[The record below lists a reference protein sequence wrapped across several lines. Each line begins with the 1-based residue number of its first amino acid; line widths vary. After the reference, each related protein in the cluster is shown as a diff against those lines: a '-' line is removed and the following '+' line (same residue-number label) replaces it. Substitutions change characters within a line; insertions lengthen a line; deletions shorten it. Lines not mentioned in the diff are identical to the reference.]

1 MIRSHKS
8 DFSVSLGLKPVSN
21 RFLSKKNEMA
31 PKFPLGISIS
41 GDTGL
46 VSIEQP
52 FPVDEVK
59 PRFDW
64 ITCFEPEAHLDN
76 LVEKLINLPGI
87 DNNSLIGA
95 YSFKDDSTIDRLNNK
110 GYKNTWR
117 IDPEHDLNVDKF
129 SNIETYQH
137 EFTIEKSIEIKKKY
151 GQADILLVR
160 HVVEHAYNIN
170 KFIDAIR
177 LLVRPNGYILWELP
191 SCEKPL
197 NSGDCTMIWE
207 EHIHYFTEFTFRQFL
222 INQEFYVNSFSI
234 ISYPMEDCIVAIT
247 QNLVNKKT
255 DTIVK
260 REVVDNEI
268 KRAKKYLEIIQK
280 NILDIPIKLSNIKK
294 KSGKIAIF
302 GAGHATV
309 AFISI
314 LGLEHLIDFI
324 VDDNPNKINKK
335 LPAGNIP
342 IIHSSELYI
351 QDIKICLLG
360 TNPQSHTKI
369 IDKHRDFVKN
379 GSVFVS
385 IFPGTELYFSDVL

>member
-8 DFSVSLGLKPVSN
+8 GFSVSLGLKPVSN

-41 GDTGL
+41 GVTGL

-76 LVEKLINLPGI
+76 LVETLINLPGI

-117 IDPEHDLNVDKF
+117 IDPEHDLSLDKF

-137 EFTIEKSIEIKKKY
+137 EFTNKKSREIKKKY
-151 GQADILLVR
+151 GPADILLVR
-160 HVVEHAYNIN
+160 HVVEHAYNID
-170 KFIDAIR
+170 KFVEAIR
-177 LLVRPNGYILWELP
+177 LLVKPDGYILWELP
-191 SCEKPL
+191 SCEKSL
-197 NSGDCTMIWE
+197 MSGDCTMIWE

-222 INQEFYVNSFSI
+222 INQKFYINNLSL

-247 QNLVNKKT
+247 QNLTNQKI
-255 DTIVK
+255 D
-260 REVVDNEI
+260 VDDKSELINIEI
-268 KRAKKYLEIIQK
+268 ERAKKYIELVQK
-280 NILDIPIKLSNIKK
+280 NIIDIPNKLSNIKK
-294 KSGKIAIF
+294 KSGKFAIF

-314 LGLEHLIDFI
+314 LGIENLIDFI
-324 VDDNPNKINKK
+324 IDDNPNKISKN

-342 IIHSSELYI
+342 IIHSSELYKK
-351 QDIKICLLG
+351 DIKICLLG
-360 TNPQSHTKI
+360 TNPQSHSKI
-369 IDKHRDFVKN
+369 IDKHKDYVST
-379 GSVFVS
+379 GGVFAS
-385 IFPGTELYFSDVL
+385 IFPGTEKYFGDVL